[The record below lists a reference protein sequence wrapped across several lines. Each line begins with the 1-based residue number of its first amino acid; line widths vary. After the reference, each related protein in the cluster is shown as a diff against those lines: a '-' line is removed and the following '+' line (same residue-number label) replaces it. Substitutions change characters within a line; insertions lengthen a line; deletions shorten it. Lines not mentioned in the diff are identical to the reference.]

1 MFRVKRSVTVLLM
14 KTLLLIL
21 AFGIT
26 AQVAGQETTTPGVA
40 PPMACKESKRAIGY
54 DWFIDSIKKGQRG
67 DGVRYPWM
75 DKMRELGIK
84 QAFFVVQFSYKN
96 GSYKYRVKEVDY
108 LRDYYCYDR
117 EVTGGKL
124 RGEIRKSGLE
134 RELKDAILA
143 RIKRFEQPYQPGTV
157 TEGEL
162 YHYLLDDEN
171 LPIVDFIT

>member
-1 MFRVKRSVTVLLM
+1 M

-21 AFGIT
+21 AFGIA
-26 AQVAGQETTTPGVA
+26 AQVAGQESTASGVV
-40 PPMACKESKRAIGY
+40 PPMACEESKRAIGY

-67 DGVRYPWM
+67 GGVRYAWM
-75 DKMRELGIK
+75 DKMRQLGIK

-96 GSYKYRVKEVDY
+96 GSYKYRVKEVNY

-117 EVTGGKL
+117 EVTGKL

-134 RELKDAILA
+134 RELKAAIIE
-143 RIKRFEQPYQPGTV
+143 RVKRLEQPYQPGTV

-171 LPIVDFIT
+171 FPIVDFIT